1 MQCYTLI
8 LITLVKKL
16 CSGIWYFRCSRK
28 EEHFELFSFKETM
41 ADMNYIQIK
50 EAVEKKLP
58 VLFPIAVI
66 KELFKE

>member
-1 MQCYTLI
+1 
-8 LITLVKKL
+8 
-16 CSGIWYFRCSRK
+16 
-28 EEHFELFSFKETM
+28 M